1 MGVADDLFFQ
11 PVAAFG
17 IGAGHLIAKRLLQML
32 DFTFQAAF
40 LFVEKSL
47 AVGDEKLRVANLRTV
62 EGRIVDLGHN
72 ALGQG
77 EPYADGGRLSG
88 LPINRSFVSRGWVLC
103 FRAHDQVTNYPTGA
117 CESPAGVLKTG

>member
-62 EGRIVDLGHN
+62 DGRIVDLGHN

-77 EPYADGGRLSG
+77 EPYAAGGRISG
-88 LPINRSFVSRGWVLC
+88 TNAVFGAGRPGSRKSCLANRIAAGWGAIAVHFYYRLP
-103 FRAHDQVTNYPTGA
+103 P
-117 CESPAGVLKTG
+117 